1 MLKWSSAKH
10 PSIILLQILSDGV
23 TWGKNQIKQGSI
35 LCPFRGLSYKK
46 SLGTNVLKALLWRGG
61 ETM

>member
-10 PSIILLQILSDGV
+10 PSIILVQILSV
-23 TWGKNQIKQGSI
+23 SNLGKNQIKQGLV
-35 LCPFRGLSYKK
+35 LCPFRGLWYKK
-46 SLGTNVLKALLWRGG
+46 IRLGANVLKALLQRGG